1 MRKIQKL
8 LLILLM
14 MAMLLP
20 TFAVAETPVIVNLVE
35 NPDAVQGTEEEAN
48 GTTVLQLKVA
58 PDDMGK
64 VIGKQGILLR
74 YDGMVMMIDASTK
87 NATMRNRI
95 YTACDTLGIDH
106 IDIAYNS
113 HPHDDHIDGFQ
124 FVNEYAPISKFLIT
138 FPEDFNARMKS
149 TVKFMKAN
157 NIPIEQI
164 GNGDTFTLGEDG
176 GVKMT
181 VIQYHKSSWGVN
193 DQSAM
198 LMVQYGDRRM
208 LLAGDNE
215 NRSQQYFA
223 ANPPE
228 IGLNADI
235 FKYPHHGQVRLRDDF
250 LEAINPQLIFI
261 NGAANVIKG
270 SVNYCDKK
278 HISYLLG
285 YKGLTRMRTDGN
297 IWVID
302 YLKEKNADRDLPYTP
317 ERDE

>member
-1 MRKIQKL
+1 MKKIQKL

-20 TFAVAETPVIVNLVE
+20 TFAMAETPVIVNLVE
-35 NPDAVQGTEEEAN
+35 NPDAEYHFEDGAKILEIVFPR
-48 GTTVLQLKVA
+48 VYSS
-58 PDDMGK
+58 DC
-64 VIGKQGILLR
+64 ILLR

-149 TVKFMKAN
+149 AVKFMKAN

-208 LLAGDNE
+208 LFAGDNE

-250 LEAINPQLIFI
+250 LEAI
-261 NGAANVIKG
+261 
-270 SVNYCDKK
+270 
-278 HISYLLG
+278 
-285 YKGLTRMRTDGN
+285 TRS
-297 IWVID
+297 
-302 YLKEKNADRDLPYTP
+302 
-317 ERDE
+317 

>member
-1 MRKIQKL
+1 
-8 LLILLM
+8 
-14 MAMLLP
+14 
-20 TFAVAETPVIVNLVE
+20 
-35 NPDAVQGTEEEAN
+35 
-48 GTTVLQLKVA
+48 
-58 PDDMGK
+58 
-64 VIGKQGILLR
+64 
-74 YDGMVMMIDASTK
+74 
-87 NATMRNRI
+87 
-95 YTACDTLGIDH
+95 
-106 IDIAYNS
+106 
-113 HPHDDHIDGFQ
+113 
-124 FVNEYAPISKFLIT
+124 
-138 FPEDFNARMKS
+138 MKS
-149 TVKFMKAN
+149 AVKFMKAN

-208 LLAGDNE
+208 LFAGDNE

-235 FKYPHHGQVRLRDDF
+235 LKYPHHGQVRLRDDF

-285 YKGLTRMRTDGN
+285 YKGLTRMRTDGK

-317 ERDE
+317 ERSE

>member
-1 MRKIQKL
+1 MKKIQKL
-8 LLILLM
+8 LLLLLM

-20 TFAVAETPVIVNLVE
+20 TFAMAETPVIVNLVE
-35 NPDAVQGTEEEAN
+35 NPDAEYHFEDGAKILEIVFPR
-48 GTTVLQLKVA
+48 VYSS
-58 PDDMGK
+58 DC
-64 VIGKQGILLR
+64 ILLR

-149 TVKFMKAN
+149 AVKFMKAN

-181 VIQYHKSSWGVN
+181 VQIAQTVLLRFFGKREALHPCGCNGV
-193 DQSAM
+193 AEC
-198 LMVQYGDRRM
+198 LFAFYGHD
-208 LLAGDNE
+208 E
-215 NRSQQYFA
+215 PS
-223 ANPPE
+223 
-228 IGLNADI
+228 GLELCNSIIA
-235 FKYPHHGQVRLRDDF
+235 
-250 LEAINPQLIFI
+250 E
-261 NGAANVIKG
+261 
-270 SVNYCDKK
+270 KK
-278 HISYLLG
+278 CG
-285 YKGLTRMRTDGN
+285 MQ
-297 IWVID
+297 
-302 YLKEKNADRDLPYTP
+302 
-317 ERDE
+317 

>member
-1 MRKIQKL
+1 MKKIQKL
-8 LLILLM
+8 LLLLLM

-20 TFAVAETPVIVNLVE
+20 TFAMAETPVIVNLVE
-35 NPDAVQGTEEEAN
+35 NPDAEYHFEDGAKILEIVFPR
-48 GTTVLQLKVA
+48 VYSS
-58 PDDMGK
+58 DC
-64 VIGKQGILLR
+64 ILLR

-113 HPHDDHIDGFQ
+113 HPHDDDIDGFQ

-138 FPEDFNARMKS
+138 FPENFNARMKS
-149 TVKFMKAN
+149 AVKFMKAN

-164 GNGDTFTLGEDG
+164 ANGDTITLGEDG

-181 VIQYHKSSWGVN
+181 VIQNRKSSWGVN

-208 LLAGDNE
+208 LFAGDNE

>member
-1 MRKIQKL
+1 MKKIQKL
-8 LLILLM
+8 LLLLLM
-14 MAMLLP
+14 MSMLLP
-20 TFAVAETPVIVNLVE
+20 TFAMAETPVIVNLVE
-35 NPDAVQGTEEEAN
+35 NPDAEYHFKDGAKILEIVFPR
-48 GTTVLQLKVA
+48 VYSS
-58 PDDMGK
+58 DC
-64 VIGKQGILLR
+64 ILLR

-138 FPEDFNARMKS
+138 FPENFNARMKS
-149 TVKFMKAN
+149 AVKFMKAN

-181 VIQYHKSSWGVN
+181 VIQYRKSSWGVN

-208 LLAGDNE
+208 L
-215 NRSQQYFA
+215 
-223 ANPPE
+223 
-228 IGLNADI
+228 
-235 FKYPHHGQVRLRDDF
+235 FKYPHDGQVRLRDDF

-285 YKGLTRMRTDGN
+285 YKGLTRMRTDGK

-317 ERDE
+317 ERSE

>member
-1 MRKIQKL
+1 MKKIQKL
-8 LLILLM
+8 LLLLLM
-14 MAMLLP
+14 MSMLLP
-20 TFAVAETPVIVNLVE
+20 TFAMAETPVIVNLVE
-35 NPDAVQGTEEEAN
+35 DPDAEYHFEDGAKILEIVFPR
-48 GTTVLQLKVA
+48 VYSS
-58 PDDMGK
+58 DC
-64 VIGKQGILLR
+64 ILLR

-149 TVKFMKAN
+149 AVKFMKAN

-198 LMVQYGDRRM
+198 LDGAVRRPPDA
-208 LLAGDNE
+208 LRGRQRE
-215 NRSQQYFA
+215 PFA
-223 ANPPE
+223 AVFRGESAGNRAE
-228 IGLNADI
+228 RGYL
-235 FKYPHHGQVRLRDDF
+235 QVPAPR
-250 LEAINPQLIFI
+250 A
-261 NGAANVIKG
+261 GAPA
-270 SVNYCDKK
+270 
-278 HISYLLG
+278 
-285 YKGLTRMRTDGN
+285 R
-297 IWVID
+297 
-302 YLKEKNADRDLPYTP
+302 
-317 ERDE
+317 

>member
-1 MRKIQKL
+1 MKKIQKL
-8 LLILLM
+8 LLLLLM

-20 TFAVAETPVIVNLVE
+20 TFAMAETPVIVNLVE
-35 NPDAVQGTEEEAN
+35 NPDAEYHFEDGAKILEIVFPR
-48 GTTVLQLKVA
+48 VYSS
-58 PDDMGK
+58 DC
-64 VIGKQGILLR
+64 ILLR

-106 IDIAYNS
+106 IDN
-113 HPHDDHIDGFQ
+113 
-124 FVNEYAPISKFLIT
+124 
-138 FPEDFNARMKS
+138 
-149 TVKFMKAN
+149 
-157 NIPIEQI
+157 
-164 GNGDTFTLGEDG
+164 
-176 GVKMT
+176 
-181 VIQYHKSSWGVN
+181 
-193 DQSAM
+193 
-198 LMVQYGDRRM
+198 
-208 LLAGDNE
+208 
-215 NRSQQYFA
+215 
-223 ANPPE
+223 
-228 IGLNADI
+228 I